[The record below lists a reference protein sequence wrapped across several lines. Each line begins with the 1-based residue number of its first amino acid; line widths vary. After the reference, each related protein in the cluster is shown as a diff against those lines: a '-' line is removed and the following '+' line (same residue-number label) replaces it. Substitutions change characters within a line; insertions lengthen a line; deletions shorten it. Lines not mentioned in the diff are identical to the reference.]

1 MWALELR
8 LWETPERLAAR
19 PAHRELL
26 GRLHQEGKI
35 KMAGPYADGTG
46 ALVLFDVEDKAE
58 ADDLIASDPYYATD
72 GVEIASVHEWNPLF
86 G

>member
-8 LWETPERLAAR
+8 LSETPERLAAR

-26 GRLHQEGKI
+26 GRLHQDGI
-35 KMAGPYADGTG
+35 VKMAGPYADGTG
-46 ALVLFDVEDKAE
+46 ALVLFDVAEKAE
-58 ADDLIASDPYYATD
+58 ADQLIASDPYYSTN